1 MNRCVFV
8 FLISLALL
16 NGQWTVAG
24 GIRGLKRVKRPRIGV
39 EPRSGLHA
47 LIKQQNITAVTHAP
61 SMRKIFN
68 ATRYQVKNSKDL
80 LKRTRH
86 SVVQISSPNH
96 SAVLGTGFV
105 FKERKKI
112 WIAMPFHLGG
122 LSGTKR
128 TVRLRKLD
136 GSIAEQEVTI
146 ALNGTAG
153 WHSPDVSLAELPK
166 QWRNE
171 VEPLEIAPADR
182 KAETYSV
189 GYVAGDFNMDDHVL
203 ASGQF
208 THVDGQSMLR
218 QFHIPGSTLEFP
230 ISGNG
235 YCGSV
240 ILQRINGE
248 WKAVG
253 MHNGHVLDLEN
264 PAASIASSVNL
275 ARTIPQLIDNY
286 VHPIAMGH
294 GLTFRGWEIT
304 RLDVQERVD
313 TITVIRADGTQ
324 EAPIYVRNFAAPY
337 SDAHVE
343 QAVED
348 FDLQRGDKLIFSIKG
363 RTEAQKRTSRE
374 VEFVIP

>member
-1 MNRCVFV
+1 MNRYAW
-8 FLISLALL
+8 LALMSLALL

-24 GIRGLKRVKRPRIGV
+24 GIGKLKRVKRPRIAA

-47 LIKQQNITAVTHAP
+47 LIKQQNVTPITHAP

-68 ATRYQVKNSKDL
+68 ATRYQIKSSEKL

-86 SVVQISSPNH
+86 SVVQISAPNH
-96 SAVLGTGFV
+96 STVLGTGFV
-105 FKERKKI
+105 FRQRKKL

-122 LSGTKR
+122 LAGTMR

-153 WHSPDVSLAELPK
+153 WHSPDISLAELPK

-171 VEPLEIAPADR
+171 VEPLEIAPVNR
-182 KAETYSV
+182 KAAAYSV
-189 GYVAGDFNMDDHVL
+189 GYVAGDFNMDDQVL

-218 QFHIPGSTLEFP
+218 KFHIPGSTLESP

-240 ILQRINGE
+240 ILQHIDGE

-286 VHPIAMGH
+286 FHPIAMGR
-294 GLTFRGWEIT
+294 GLAFRGWEIT

-324 EAPIYVRNFAAPY
+324 EAPLYMRNFTAPY

-343 QAVED
+343 QAVEG